1 MESKKERDFLAA
13 KFEHHAEEEGK
24 VLGEY
29 RALSEM
35 LGDGPIGFLIDL
47 ILTEEEQHHFLLS
60 TMTKWLKEPP
70 VEGRSSGLQGVNR
83 EELLQHTEK
92 LRRHEQET
100 IDAYRNLKSQLSG
113 EDRGLLDSLLD
124 GMVLDSEKHHRLLLA
139 VEEMIKA

>member
-1 MESKKERDFLAA
+1 MESNKEREFLAA
-13 KFEHHAEEEGK
+13 KFDRHVEEEGK

-29 RALSEM
+29 RALSEK

-60 TMTKWLKEPP
+60 TMTKWLREPP
-70 VEGRSSGLQGVNR
+70 AEGKSVGLQGVNR

-92 LRRHEQET
+92 LRKHEKET
-100 IDAYRNLKSQLSG
+100 IDAYRSLKSQLSG
-113 EDRGLLDSLLD
+113 EERELLDSLLD

-139 VEEMIKA
+139 VEKMIKA

>member
-1 MESKKERDFLAA
+1 MESNNEREILAV
-13 KFEHHAEEEGK
+13 KFDRHVEEESN

-29 RALSEM
+29 RALSEK

-60 TMTKWLKEPP
+60 TMTKWLRESPAEEKS
-70 VEGRSSGLQGVNR
+70 VGLQGVNR

-92 LRRHEQET
+92 LRKHEQES

-113 EDRGLLDSLLD
+113 EDRELLDSLLD
-124 GMVLDSEKHHRLLLA
+124 GLILDSEKHDRLLLA
-139 VEEMIKA
+139 IEKMIKV

>member
-1 MESKKERDFLAA
+1 MESNKEREFLAA
-13 KFEHHAEEEGK
+13 KFDRHAEEESK

-29 RALSEM
+29 RALSEK

-60 TMTKWLKEPP
+60 TMTKWLREPP
-70 VEGRSSGLQGVNR
+70 AEGKIIGLQGVNR

-92 LRRHEQET
+92 LRKHEKET
-100 IDAYRNLKSQLSG
+100 IDAYRSLKFQISG
-113 EDRGLLDSLLD
+113 EEIELLDSLLD

-139 VEEMIKA
+139 VEKMIKA